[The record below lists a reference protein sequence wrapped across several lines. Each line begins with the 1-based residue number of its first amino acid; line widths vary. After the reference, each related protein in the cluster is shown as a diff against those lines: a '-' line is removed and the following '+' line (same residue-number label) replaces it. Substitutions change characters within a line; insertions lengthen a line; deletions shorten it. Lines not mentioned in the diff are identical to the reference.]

1 MNSKRKFWKLVVKI
15 VLFAFLAFII
25 TQLFPRKN
33 KFKYYYETGHPWTYD
48 LVTAT
53 FDFPIYK
60 SEKQIETEKEEL
72 LSQLAPY
79 FLLNTAKAAEQLNLL
94 FRNQLNLSDAG
105 AHLQIQELFY
115 KIYSTGIIS
124 VESYENLQKR
134 NISKLTAILPDRTTK
149 SLNVKDLYTPKSAYE
164 LIKRSMAENINLYN
178 INEYLVENLKYD
190 SATTELSHEEALKN
204 LSLTTGIVQTGELI
218 IGRGEIVTPATYQ
231 ILESLKKEYEN
242 RLGAFKQSTV
252 TYAGELM
259 AVAGLLTLLAIYLKL
274 FRPRV
279 FGDIRNLLMLAL
291 NILFL
296 VLVTSLIIRY
306 TNINYYIVPF
316 ALLPIVIRVFF
327 DSRTA
332 LFTHIISMMIIS
344 FIVDD
349 AFQFLLLQIAAGMT
363 AVSSL
368 KDMTQRSQLVQSAM
382 LIFLTYLVGFLA
394 SEFIFEGELSRVH
407 WMMIVYFSISTGFLL
422 FAYLLVYV
430 LEKMFGLI
438 SSVTLVELTNVN
450 SDLMMRFAEV
460 APGTFQHSLQVSN
473 LATEAAKKIN
483 ANSLLV
489 RTGAL
494 YHDIGKMNHPEYFI
508 ENQGGGKNP
517 LTALNPIE
525 AAKIIISH
533 VTDGID
539 LANKN
544 HLPQQIIHF
553 ITTHHGLS
561 QAKYFYNSYINQHP
575 DETVDRQ
582 LFTYPGPLPDSRETA
597 ILMMADAVE
606 ARSRSLNQY
615 TEESIDKMVEQMI
628 DSQIADGQLR
638 NSNISFKDVEEV
650 KVVFKH
656 KIRNM
661 YHTRIAY
668 PEVKKQA
675 EAKKESESTDH
686 H

>member
-1 MNSKRKFWKLVVKI
+1 MKSKREFWKLVLKI

-33 KFKYYYETGHPWTYD
+33 KFKYHYEIGHPWTYD

-60 SEKQIETEKEEL
+60 SDKQVEVEKEEL

-79 FLLNTAKAAEQLNLL
+79 YSLDTDKATEQFNLL
-94 FRNQLNLSDAG
+94 FRNQPNLAG
-105 AHLQIQELFY
+105 ARLQIQELFY
-115 KIYSTGIIS
+115 KIYLTGIIS
-124 VESYENLQKR
+124 VESYEDLQKK
-134 NISKLTAILPDRTTK
+134 NISRLTAILPDRTTK
-149 SLNVKDLYTPKSAYE
+149 SLNVKDIYTPKSAYE
-164 LIKRSMAENINLYN
+164 LIKRNISEDVMLYN
-178 INEYLVENLKYD
+178 INEYIVENLKYD
-190 SATTELSHEEALKN
+190 SITTNLSHEEALKN
-204 LSLTTGIVQTGELI
+204 LSLTTGIIQTGELI

-231 ILESLKKEYEN
+231 ILESLKKEYES
-242 RLGAFKQSTV
+242 RLATFKQSTV
-252 TYAGELM
+252 TYAGELI
-259 AVAGLLTLLAIYLKL
+259 AVAGLLALLVIYIVL
-274 FRPRV
+274 FRPRI
-279 FGDIRNLLMLAL
+279 FEDIRNLLMLAL
-291 NILFL
+291 NILL
-296 VLVTSLIIRY
+296 IVLITSLIMRY

-332 LFTHIISMMIIS
+332 LFTHIIAMMIIS
-344 FIVDD
+344 FTVDD
-349 AFQFLLLQIAAGMT
+349 SFQFLLLQIAAGMT

-382 LIFLTYLVGFLA
+382 LIFLTYLAGFLA

-407 WMMIVYFSISTGFLL
+407 WIMIVYFTISTAFLL
-422 FAYLLVYV
+422 FAYLLIYV
-430 LEKMFGLI
+430 LEKIFGLI

-450 SDLMMRFAEV
+450 SDLMMRFAEA

-494 YHDIGKMNHPEYFI
+494 YHDIGKMNHPECFI

-517 LTALNPIE
+517 LTDLDPIK

-533 VTDGID
+533 VTDGIEI
-539 LANKN
+539 ANKN

-575 DETVDRQ
+575 DEAIDKQ
-582 LFTYPGPLPDSRETA
+582 LFTYPGPLPDSKETA

-606 ARSRSLNQY
+606 ARSRSLNEY
-615 TEESIDKMVEQMI
+615 TEESIDRMVEQMI

-650 KVVFKH
+650 KAVFKD
-656 KIRNM
+656 KIKNM

-668 PEVKKQA
+668 PEVKKEIEA
-675 EAKKESESTDH
+675 EKESKSTGYY
-686 H
+686 